1 MTGKTNYKNFIKRL
15 MEEYNLTQI
24 GAESHY
30 DENFNGITENG
41 IIYLEDEIIY
51 QKQKGDDK
59 MFEDLIARVRVYKA
73 KGDMPYQHRPYELTL
88 ISDETEVF
96 KDINQDDDR
105 NNISKADFIFHHLS
119 INGVDEDKFDGS
131 ESNYNN
137 VKNVEAILL
146 INNNLHI
153 AYSNLQN
160 ERISRGRCGWEICG
174 IDLTR
179 AIMYQFTLTDN
190 TIIRFDFQGMIDN
203 EEDTQ
208 GIYFQDII
216 DKNAEAHKR
225 HKQKKRTEKLIEE
238 IMEEEDCI
246 IELSASPLYD
256 NNPKDSFHQDSD
268 LVPNGD
274 FPYMVEFFSTHLVCQ
289 DDDDY
294 QGCFSANDY
303 NGKYIRDA
311 MALIN
316 DVEKRAKE
324 LADKYA
330 DKGVK
335 VTVNDF
341 NEGCQY
347 GMAIYVWI
355 PYQ

>member
-1 MTGKTNYKNFIKRL
+1 MF
-15 MEEYNLTQI
+15 E
-24 GAESHY
+24 
-30 DENFNGITENG
+30 
-41 IIYLEDEIIY
+41 
-51 QKQKGDDK
+51 

-73 KGDMPYQHRPYELTL
+73 KGDKPYQHRPYELTL

-96 KDINQDDDR
+96 ENINQKNDR
-105 NNISKADFIFHHLS
+105 NNISKANFIFQHLS
-119 INGVDEDKFDGS
+119 VNGVDEDKFDGS
-131 ESNYNN
+131 ESDYSNI
-137 VKNVEAILL
+137 KEIEAIILV
-146 INNNLHI
+146 NKDLHI
-153 AYSNLQN
+153 VYHNLQYEPN
-160 ERISRGRCGWEICG
+160 YRRRDGWEICG

-216 DKNAEAHKR
+216 DKNAEVHKE
-225 HKQKKRTEKLIEE
+225 HKQKEKTKKLIEE
-238 IMEEEDCI
+238 IMGEEDCI
-246 IELSASPLYD
+246 IELSASPVYE
-256 NNPKDSFHQDSD
+256 NNPKDNFHQDSG

-289 DDDDY
+289 DDDNY

-316 DVEKRAKE
+316 DVEKKAKE

>member
-1 MTGKTNYKNFIKRL
+1 MF
-15 MEEYNLTQI
+15 E
-24 GAESHY
+24 
-30 DENFNGITENG
+30 
-41 IIYLEDEIIY
+41 
-51 QKQKGDDK
+51 

-73 KGDMPYQHRPYELTL
+73 KGDKPYQHRPYELTL
-88 ISDETEVF
+88 ISDKTEVF
-96 KDINQDDDR
+96 ENINQDNDR
-105 NNISKADFIFHHLS
+105 NNISKAKFIFHHLS
-119 INGVDEDKFDGS
+119 ANGVDEDEFDGS

-137 VKNVEAILL
+137 IKEVEAIILA
-146 INNNLHI
+146 NRDLHI
-153 AYSNLQN
+153 AHHNLQYEPN
-160 ERISRGRCGWEICG
+160 YRGRDGWEICG

-179 AIMYQFTLTDN
+179 VIMYKFTLTDN
-190 TIIRFDFQGMIDN
+190 IIIRFDFSGMIDN
-203 EEDTQ
+203 EKGTQ
-208 GIYFQDII
+208 GVYFHDII
-216 DKNAEAHKR
+216 DKNAELNEQYKKEKETKR
-225 HKQKKRTEKLIEE
+225 LIEE
-238 IMEEEDCI
+238 IKNEQDSV

-256 NNPKDSFHQDSD
+256 NNPKDIFHQDSG

-274 FPYMVEFFSTHLVCQ
+274 FPYMLEFFSTHLVCQ

-330 DKGVK
+330 NKGVK

>member
-1 MTGKTNYKNFIKRL
+1 
-15 MEEYNLTQI
+15 
-24 GAESHY
+24 
-30 DENFNGITENG
+30 
-41 IIYLEDEIIY
+41 
-51 QKQKGDDK
+51 

-73 KGDMPYQHRPYELTL
+73 KGDKPYQHRPYELTL
-88 ISDETEVF
+88 ISDETKIFTNVNNN
-96 KDINQDDDR
+96 KDR
-105 NNISKADFIFHHLS
+105 NNCSKADFIFTKLNK
-119 INGVDEDKFDGS
+119 NGVRES
-131 ESNYNN
+131 EKDDCYGKYLNI
-137 VKNVEAILL
+137 KKVEAIMM
-146 INNNLHI
+146 INKDLHI
-153 AYSNLQN
+153 KQYELEEYPSYFV
-160 ERISRGRCGWEICG
+160 RDGWEICG

-179 AIMYQFTLTDN
+179 VIMYQFTLTNN

-216 DKNAEAHKR
+216 DKNVEVYKE
-225 HKQKKRTEKLIEE
+225 HKQKEKTKKLIEE
-238 IMEEEDCI
+238 IMGEEDCI
-246 IELSASPLYD
+246 IELSASPVYE
-256 NNPKDSFHQDSD
+256 NNPKDNFHQDSG

-289 DDDDY
+289 DDDNY

-316 DVEKRAKE
+316 NVEKRAKE